1 MPALLCRPCGTGN
14 LFPQMQGINPL
25 PIVGPSLRDFGI
37 SAPRLGAAK
46 QVCAY
51 GAGGAC
57 RSQVHAVWPMM
68 RFAPNNAESP
78 AGEDALHFPFRFGN
92 PWI

>member
-1 MPALLCRPCGTGN
+1 
-14 LFPQMQGINPL
+14 
-25 PIVGPSLRDFGI
+25 
-37 SAPRLGAAK
+37 
-46 QVCAY
+46 
-51 GAGGAC
+51 
-57 RSQVHAVWPMM
+57 MM